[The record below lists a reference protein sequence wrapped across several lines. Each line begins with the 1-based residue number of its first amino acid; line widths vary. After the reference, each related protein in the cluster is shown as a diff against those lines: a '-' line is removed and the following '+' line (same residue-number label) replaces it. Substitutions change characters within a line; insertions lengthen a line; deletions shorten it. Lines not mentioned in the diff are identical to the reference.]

1 MTQSISES
9 CSIEQQLAA
18 LQFSAGL
25 PEAVRSELAGIAYQ
39 RRFAVGE
46 FLCRE
51 GESTPELFLIATG
64 HAGLDM
70 FVPGRGQVRLLTL
83 GPGEI
88 LAWSAV
94 VGNHGAT
101 ATGVATEAMRT
112 IVFPD
117 TVLRELCEAN
127 QFVGFHVMQGLARAI
142 SRRLV
147 VTRLQLLDLFEEQPP
162 L

>member
-1 MTQSISES
+1 MTQLTDNLL
-9 CSIEQQLAA
+9 SIEEQLAT
-18 LQFSAGL
+18 LQFTAGL
-25 PEAVRSELAGIAYQ
+25 SKNVRKELAKLACL
-39 RRFAVGE
+39 RSFPVGE

-51 GESTPELFLIATG
+51 GESTPELFLIVSG

-101 ATGVATEAMRT
+101 ATGVATEDMRA

-117 TVLRELCEAN
+117 SALRVLCETN
-127 QFVGFHVMQGLARAI
+127 HNVGYEVMRELARAI

-147 VTRLQLLDLFEEQPP
+147 ATRLQSLDLFEEQSPS
-162 L
+162 